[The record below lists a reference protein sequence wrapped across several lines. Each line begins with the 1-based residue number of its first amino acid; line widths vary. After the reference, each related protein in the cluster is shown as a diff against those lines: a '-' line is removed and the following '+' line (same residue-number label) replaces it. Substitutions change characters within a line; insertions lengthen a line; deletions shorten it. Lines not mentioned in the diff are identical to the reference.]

1 MYNKSI
7 IAGAVS
13 RIKADFG
20 GIFERQG
27 LRALCRQNG
36 CKWRERILP
45 PARTIELLLMQV
57 LYGNTAINHL
67 RHIAGM
73 NFSASAFCQAR
84 ARVPL
89 GVLQKI
95 LTKLGRKFIKN
106 NDDRW
111 LGHRTFLIDGSSFS
125 TPDTETLGK
134 HFKYPYGQ
142 KVGCGFPVGHLLA
155 LFHAKTGMIQ
165 SLIPAQCHTHD
176 MSQVSQIHPDLS
188 KGDVLVGDRAFCSFA
203 HVALLLKHKLHAVLR
218 MHQRIKVSNLRCIK
232 RITKNDK
239 IVELR
244 KPKYPGSWMSQD
256 EFNLLPQTITV
267 RSISYKINKPGFRT
281 KEVSI
286 LTSLLDNVLYPVAE
300 IQKLYRSRWEIETN
314 FNHLKTTMG
323 MDTLRCKNVAGV
335 LKEIYAFAIVY
346 NLVRIVMYQAAK
358 KQNVSTNRISFI
370 DALRWLCHC
379 APAQSLNLIVN
390 PVRNDRN
397 FPRAIKRRPKQYDRL
412 NKPRSHY
419 KIALEGLS

>member
-1 MYNKSI
+1 MYDKSI

-13 RIKADFG
+13 RIKGDFG
-20 GIFERQG
+20 DIFEKQG
-27 LRALCRQNG
+27 LKDLCRQSG

-45 PARTIELLLMQV
+45 PAKTIELLLMQV

-67 RHIAGM
+67 RHIAGV

-89 GVLQKI
+89 EVLQKI
-95 LTKLGRKFIKN
+95 LTKLGKKFLKN
-106 NDDRW
+106 TDDRW

-134 HFKYPYGQ
+134 HFNYPSGQ
-142 KVGCGFPVGHLLA
+142 KVGCGFPVGHLLT

-165 SLIPAQCHTHD
+165 SLVPAQCHTHD
-176 MSQVSQIHPDLS
+176 MSQVSQLHPLLN

-203 HVALLLKHKLHAVLR
+203 HVSLLLKHQLHAVLR
-218 MHQRIKVSNLRCIK
+218 MHQRIIASNLRCIK

-239 IVELR
+239 IVELI
-244 KPKYPGSWMSQD
+244 KPKYPGSWMSRD
-256 EFNLLPQTITV
+256 VFDLLPHTIIV
-267 RSISYKINKPGFRT
+267 RWISYRINKPGFRT

-286 LTSLLDNVLYPVAE
+286 LTTLLDNVHYPASE
-300 IQKLYRSRWEIETN
+300 IQELYRSRWEVETN

-323 MDTLRCKNVAGV
+323 MDTLRCKTVAGI

-358 KQNVSTNRISFI
+358 NQLVSINRISFI

-379 APAQSLNLIVN
+379 TPSQTLHLIVI
-390 PVRNDRN
+390 PIREDRH

-412 NKPRSHY
+412 NKPRSAY
-419 KIALEGLS
+419 KLAA